1 MSSWKPFKQQI
12 RRKKPIPKK
21 LVIHKPIY
29 FLHIMKCGGTSIDSL
44 MNNLVRQGKIKR
56 YIGNQHYD
64 YSYIASKGIPRVN
77 IEFITILRNP
87 VSRAVSNF
95 YFSKTG
101 KWTKDFIMR
110 KQTFSEYIRDEKS
123 MKQYRAAIRDGE
135 GGYNWLAGVHP
146 GVSWVLTDKKNR
158 KGGYNWLAGVHP
170 GVSWVLTDK
179 KNRKKKDELLKN
191 KKECLLVAARNLDK
205 TLWFGLLED
214 IPRSMELLKHTF
226 KLKTIPKLPRRNK
239 NNYPKLPKED
249 IKLVEKHLEGDIWLY
264 NYAKLLFEARWN
276 YYKSTSTNNI

>member
-1 MSSWKPFKQQI
+1 
-12 RRKKPIPKK
+12 
-21 LVIHKPIY
+21 
-29 FLHIMKCGGTSIDSL
+29 MKCGGTSIDSL

-158 KGGYNWLAGVHP
+158 K
-170 GVSWVLTDK
+170 
-179 KNRKKKDELLKN
+179 KKDELLKN
-191 KKECLLVAARNLDK
+191 KKECLLLAARNLDK

-249 IKLVEKHLEGDIWLY
+249 IKLVEKHLDGDIWLY

-276 YYKSTSTNNI
+276 YYKNKIYVHPELPEFN

>member
-158 KGGYNWLAGVHP
+158 K
-170 GVSWVLTDK
+170 
-179 KNRKKKDELLKN
+179 KKDQLLKN
-191 KKECLLVAARNLDK
+191 KKECLLIAARNLDK

-276 YYKSTSTNNI
+276 YYKNKIYVHPELPGFN

>member
-1 MSSWKPFKQQI
+1 MSSWKPYKQEI
-12 RRKKPIPKK
+12 RKRPLIKKR
-21 LVIHKPIY
+21 VFQKPIY
-29 FLHIMKCGGTSIDSL
+29 FLHIMKCGGTSIDLL
-44 MNNLVRQGKIKR
+44 MNNLVRQGKIRR
-56 YIGNQHYD
+56 YIGNKHYD
-64 YSYIASKGIPRVN
+64 YSYIASRGIPRVN

-123 MKQYRAAIRDGE
+123 MKQYKAAIRDGE

-146 GVSWVLTDKKNR
+146 GVN
-158 KGGYNWLAGVHP
+158 
-170 GVSWVLTDK
+170 WVLTDK

-191 KKECLLVAARNLDK
+191 KKECLLLAARNLDK

-214 IPRSMELLKHTF
+214 IPRSMELLKHSL
-226 KLKTIPKLPRRNK
+226 KLKSIPNLPMKNK

-249 IKLVEKHLEGDIWLY
+249 IQLVEKHLEGDIWLY

-276 YYKSTSTNNI
+276 HYKNNIYVHPELPEFN